1 MGGTGKESGKRH
13 PTLGNNVV
21 VGAGAKVLGS
31 FTVGDNSK
39 IAAGAVVLD
48 EVPPDSTAVGVPA
61 RVVRRGGKRV
71 DNFDNVHIVDPYAQ
85 EDCKL
90 QCQIDKLKK
99 RIDDLTLRLDAQDAS
114 EKPGNRDTDT

>member
-1 MGGTGKESGKRH
+1 MFGHLIKVNPQNTPQREWEPGKLPDR
-13 PTLGNNVV
+13 
-21 VGAGAKVLGS
+21 
-31 FTVGDNSK
+31 NSK